1 VTNVREVSTG
11 SINADSNLRT
21 VVEAAYT
28 YGPFS
33 LQSEYYYV
41 GIDRNS
47 TTLPDLDFSGYYV
60 EGSWFLTDDMRH
72 YSGGKGSYGKIKPG
86 SIVGK
91 GGIGAWQLA
100 MRFSSVDLND
110 GDITGGDAQNFSLG
124 LNWFATNNIR
134 MSANYVKALDVQGGV
149 GDGDELEA
157 FQVRGQVEF

>member
-1 VTNVREVSTG
+1 MREVNTG

-21 VVEAAYT
+21 VVEGAYT

-41 GIDRNS
+41 DIDRDS
-47 TTLPDLDFSGYYV
+47 ATLSDPDFSGYYV
-60 EGSWFLTDDMRH
+60 EGSWFLTDDMRN
-72 YSGGKGSYGKIKPG
+72 YSGSKGAYGKIKPG

-110 GDITGGDAQNFSLG
+110 EDIFGGDAQNFSPG
-124 LNWFATNNIR
+124 LNGYATNNIR
-134 MSANYVKALDVQGGV
+134 MSANYIKVS
-149 GDGDELEA
+149 
-157 FQVRGQVEF
+157 